1 MMTKMGRPKAEL
13 KLTQDERDALLRFAR
28 RRTVPSATAIR
39 SKIVLRCASGADN
52 QTVAEELGVSQA
64 MVGKWRRRFV
74 ERRLDGLLDEPR
86 VGRPRSVTDADV
98 ERVIDMT
105 LHDKPKGRTHWSTRS
120 LAGETGLSQSAV
132 SRIWKAFGLR
142 PDRAESFS
150 LSKDPQFV
158 EKVRDVVGL
167 YMAPPENALVLCVD
181 EKSQMQAL
189 DRTQRLLPMTLGH
202 PERRTSTYERHGTT
216 SLFAA
221 LDIAS
226 GRVIGK
232 TFRRHRSKEFRKFL
246 DAIDEAVPA
255 NLDVHLVMDNYA
267 THKTELIKR
276 WLLRHPRF
284 HIHFT
289 PTTASWLNLVES
301 FFSIVEQN
309 VTKRGVHRSTLALE
323 KDIRSFLKVHNDD
336 PKPYRWTKTADQILD
351 SLRRYCENAGLVRD
365 ERTRRVIQR
374 KRADKA
380 KTPKA
385 N

>member
-1 MMTKMGRPKAEL
+1 MMAAMGRPKAEL
-13 KLTQDERDALLRFAR
+13 TLTDDERDALRRFAR
-28 RRTVPSATAIR
+28 RRVISNATAMR

-52 QTVAEELGVSQA
+52 QDVAEELSVSKA
-64 MVGKWRRRFV
+64 MVGKWRKRFV

-98 ERVIDMT
+98 ERVIDKT
-105 LHDKPKGRTHWSTRS
+105 LHDTPKGRTHWSTRS
-120 LAGETGLSQSAV
+120 LAKEMRLTQSAV
-132 SRIWKAFGLR
+132 TRIWKAFGLR
-142 PDRAESFS
+142 PDRSESFS

-221 LDIAS
+221 LDIAT

-232 TFRRHRSKEFRKFL
+232 TFRRHRSIEFRKFL
-246 DAIDEAVPA
+246 DEIDQAVPDD
-255 NLDVHLVMDNYA
+255 LDVHLVMDNYA
-267 THKTELIKR
+267 THKTDLIKR

-284 HIHFT
+284 HVHFT

-301 FFSIVEQN
+301 FFSIVEN
-309 VTKRGVHRSTLALE
+309 SVTKRGVHRSTRALE
-323 KDIRSFLKVHNDD
+323 KDVRAFLDAHNED
-336 PKPYRWTKTADQILD
+336 PKPYKWTKTADQILD
-351 SLRRYCENAGLVRD
+351 SLRRYCEGACLVRE
-365 ERTRRVIQR
+365 ERTRRAMQK
-374 KRADKA
+374 KRSASA
-380 KTPKA
+380 KSPK
-385 N
+385 

>member
-13 KLTQDERDALLRFAR
+13 ILTQDEQDALRRFAR
-28 RRTVPSATAIR
+28 RRVVRNATAIR
-39 SKIVLRCASGADN
+39 AKIVLRCATGADS
-52 QTVAEELGVSQA
+52 QDVAEDLGVSQA

-86 VGRPRSVTDADV
+86 VGRPRSVTDAEV
-98 ERVIDMT
+98 ERVVDLT
-105 LHDKPKGRTHWSTRS
+105 LHDTPKGRTHWSTRS
-120 LAGETGLSQSAV
+120 LAAETGLTQSAV
-132 SRIWKAFGLR
+132 ARIWKAFGLR
-142 PDRAESFS
+142 PDRADSFS

-167 YMAPPENALVLCVD
+167 FMAPAENALVLCVD

-189 DRTQRLLPMTLGH
+189 DRTQPLLPMTLGH
-202 PERRTSTYERHGTT
+202 PERRTSTYARHGMT

-221 LDIAS
+221 LDIAT

-232 TFRRHRSKEFRKFL
+232 TFRRHRSKEFCKFL
-246 DAIDEAVPA
+246 DAVDEAVPA

-267 THKTELIKR
+267 THKTDLIKR
-276 WLLRHPRF
+276 WLLRHPRY
-284 HIHFT
+284 HVHFT

-309 VTKRGVHRSTLALE
+309 VTKRGVHRSTRALE
-323 KDIRSFLKVHNDD
+323 KDLRAFLQVHNDD

-365 ERTRRVIQR
+365 ERTRRVIQG
-374 KRADKA
+374 KRAAKA
-380 KTPKA
+380 KPPTKS
-385 N
+385 